1 LYNPEVGNTHIAE
14 LEHIDQ
20 ENVSNG
26 IFGNKHTP
34 LTLGSLKAR
43 NAQFNQFVENT
54 LESLNEDTK
63 VQQKQKELEEE
74 YSKRDK
80 IDELMNALET
90 KKGEIALFI
99 DAVEEL
105 HTDDISRFNARDLE
119 KYVNEYNELAGG
131 FANAENL
138 LHELQ
143 EIGGHLHNLGV
154 ETAKATVDAVSEKF
168 HKTKSDSDARKAEF
182 DTLTKKVHEN
192 EELLK
197 KFATSTQNFY
207 SFLEVQKEKSS
218 HATGD
223 NLEETIKTLE
233 QVHSVLESKGKEFL
247 DELSFLDADINSRN
261 LENPNTAHSFRS
273 LKTNYESFLT
283 QTYNKLKAANDEVNS
298 KNQTGITTDE
308 YTEIKDV
315 FEYFD
320 KDGDGKLNA
329 LDFFGVLKF
338 LGEDVTEQ
346 SAQDLLTQLDR
357 DEDHLLNFDEYKNWV
372 ISKRSDKDTA
382 EAYAQAF
389 DTVAGG
395 KPFVTEDD
403 LRRSGMDSEKINYL
417 KSVIPLKE
425 GLEGGL
431 VGYDYKQWLSTTH

>member
-1 LYNPEVGNTHIAE
+1 
-14 LEHIDQ
+14 
-20 ENVSNG
+20 
-26 IFGNKHTP
+26 
-34 LTLGSLKAR
+34 LKY
-43 NAQFNQFVENT
+43 
-54 LESLNEDTK
+54 K
-63 VQQKQKELEEE
+63 
-74 YSKRDK
+74 
-80 IDELMNALET
+80 
-90 KKGEIALFI
+90 
-99 DAVEEL
+99 
-105 HTDDISRFNARDLE
+105 
-119 KYVNEYNELAGG
+119 
-131 FANAENL
+131 
-138 LHELQ
+138 
-143 EIGGHLHNLGV
+143 
-154 ETAKATVDAVSEKF
+154 
-168 HKTKSDSDARKAEF
+168 
-182 DTLTKKVHEN
+182 
-192 EELLK
+192 
-197 KFATSTQNFY
+197 
-207 SFLEVQKEKSS
+207 KEKSS